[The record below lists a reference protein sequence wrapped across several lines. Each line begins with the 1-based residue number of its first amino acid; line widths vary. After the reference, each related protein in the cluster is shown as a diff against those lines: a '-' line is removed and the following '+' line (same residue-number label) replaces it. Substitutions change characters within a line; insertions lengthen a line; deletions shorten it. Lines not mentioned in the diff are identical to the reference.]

1 MNKTVK
7 AIKEEFEE
15 EYQYLLEDFKLEES
29 QDEEFLKKLLEEEV
43 KYNEC
48 VQEIIGGTNYSLEEL
63 QELLKELQEKY
74 LPRILYYTGIERDIE
89 DEISDLKDFSDRGNQ
104 FYIGD
109 FYSDII
115 RYQGEFRLLYD
126 FISNGLVHE
135 DLDRANNFESHSER
149 DIFSRVRY
157 TKLLSDY
164 VTKSEI
170 RKIIEELEEEYKLTS
185 DEESILE
192 DIDEELDYEELKC
205 SSTIKNYIIR
215 KHTTQ
220 KEEEY

>member
-48 VQEIIGGTNYSLEEL
+48 VQEIVGGTNYSLEEL

-74 LPRILYYTGIERDIE
+74 LPSILYYTGIERDIE
-89 DEISDLKDFSDRGNQ
+89 DEISDLEKFTDRGNQ

-115 RYQGEFRLLYD
+115 SYQGEFQLLYD
-126 FISNGLVHE
+126 FISDGLVHE
-135 DLDRANNFESHSER
+135 DLNRANNFESHSER
-149 DIFSRVRY
+149 DIFYRIENTY
-157 TKLLSDY
+157 LLSDY

-170 RKIIEELEEEYKLTS
+170 RKIIEELE
-185 DEESILE
+185 DEL
-192 DIDEELDYEELKC
+192 
-205 SSTIKNYIIR
+205 
-215 KHTTQ
+215 
-220 KEEEY
+220 

>member
-1 MNKTVK
+1 MKKTVK
-7 AIKEEFEE
+7 TIKEEFEE
-15 EYQYLLEDFKLEES
+15 EYQYLLKDFKLEES

-48 VQEIIGGTNYSLEEL
+48 VQEIVGGTNYSLEEL
-63 QELLKELQEKY
+63 QELLKKLQEKY
-74 LPRILYYTGIERDIE
+74 LPSILYYTGLERDIE
-89 DEISDLKDFSDRGNQ
+89 DEISDLEKFTDRGNQ

-135 DLDRANNFESHSER
+135 DLNDANNFKSISER
-149 DIFSRVRY
+149 DIFYRVEN
-157 TKLLSDY
+157 TDLLSDY

-170 RKIIEELEEEYKLTS
+170 RKIIEELEDEYKLIS

-192 DIDEELDYEELKC
+192 DIDEEVDYVELK
-205 SSTIKNYIIR
+205 SSSIIKRYIINN
-215 KHTTQ
+215 HTKP

>member
-48 VQEIIGGTNYSLEEL
+48 VQEIVGGTNYSLEEL

-74 LPRILYYTGIERDIE
+74 LPSILYYTGIERDIE
-89 DEISDLKDFSDRGNQ
+89 DEISDLEKFTDRGNQ

-115 RYQGEFRLLYD
+115 SYQGEFQLLYD
-126 FISNGLVHE
+126 FISDGLVHE
-135 DLDRANNFESHSER
+135 DLNRANNFESHSER
-149 DIFSRVRY
+149 DIFYRIENTY
-157 TKLLSDY
+157 LLSDY

-170 RKIIEELEEEYKLTS
+170 INIIESIEDEYELTS

-192 DIDEELDYEELKC
+192 DMDEKIDYEDLKC
-205 SSTIKNYIIR
+205 LSTIKRYIINN
-215 KHTTQ
+215 HT
-220 KEEEY
+220 KEEGY

>member
-126 FISNGLVHE
+126 FISDGLVHE
-135 DLDRANNFESHSER
+135 DLNRAYNFKSISER
-149 DIFSRVRY
+149 DIFYRVEN
-157 TKLLSDY
+157 TDLLSDY

-192 DIDEELDYEELKC
+192 DIDEEVDYEELK
-205 SSTIKNYIIR
+205 SSSIIKNYIIR